1 MVNSI
6 NIRTFSDFITEKKA
20 HTFANLK
27 EGDELNITWGP
38 LVKCVLLEL
47 FILYD
52 NNGLRP
58 YVLFCND
65 EFIVISLVEET

>member
-1 MVNSI
+1 MKVI
-6 NIRTFSDFITEKKA
+6 NINTFSNFMTEKKA
-20 HTFANLK
+20 HTFSNLN
-27 EGDELNITWGP
+27 EGDEIYITWGP

-52 NNGLRP
+52 DNGLRP

-65 EFIVISLVEET
+65 ELIVISLVEET